1 MAELKKILH
10 VEDDAEI
17 LQITGM
23 ALNLVGDF
31 DIMQVDRGDKA
42 LAVIEEFQPQLILSD
57 VQMPGLTG
65 PETLVEIRKMAGF
78 ENVPCIYLTAR
89 LMDGGEGLIVHPADL
104 DVIGKPFDPMTLAD
118 QINEIWATKYEAAA

>member
-104 DVIGKPFDPMTLAD
+104 DVIGNPLDPMTLAD

>member
-1 MAELKKILH
+1 MSELTKVLH

-23 ALNLVGDF
+23 ALTLVGDF
-31 DIMQVDRGDKA
+31 EIMQVDRGEKA
-42 LAVIEEFQPQLILSD
+42 LDCIQDFAPQLILSD

-65 PETLVEIRKMAGF
+65 PETLVEIRKLPGY
-78 ENVPCIYLTAR
+78 ENIPAIFLTAR

-118 QINEIWATKYEAAA
+118 QIREIWNKTQN